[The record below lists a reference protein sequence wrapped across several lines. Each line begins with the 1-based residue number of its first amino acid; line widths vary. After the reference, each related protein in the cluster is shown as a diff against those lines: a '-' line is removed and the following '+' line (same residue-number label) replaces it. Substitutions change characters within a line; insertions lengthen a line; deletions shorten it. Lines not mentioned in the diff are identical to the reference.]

1 MYSLVC
7 IQIHA
12 CLVGDLPAKCS
23 IDPDWPQELR
33 CVIDGKLLGAGSSKA
48 TLNPS
53 SQGVSRSHAASCMF
67 LLSSPPSYEICFFQS
82 NKICQTTCQT
92 GKSFSWWYLPCFW
105 GSSAVTLWTC
115 LRGRYAW
122 ALSQNQSCM
131 HMFVTLY
138 NCIHL
143 YTVYLMDLVHICSH
157 LFTRCWI
164 CGIWSGWSNGS
175 RRVEA
180 CVPLRESP

>member
-1 MYSLVC
+1 MWRAIRGS
-7 IQIHA
+7 QWA
-12 CLVGDLPAKCS
+12 S
-23 IDPDWPQELR
+23 SDW
-33 CVIDGKLLGAGSSKA
+33 VI
-48 TLNPS
+48 T
-53 SQGVSRSHAASCMF
+53 QGVSRSHAASCMF

-115 LRGRYAW
+115 LWGRYAW

-143 YTVYLMDLVHICSH
+143 YQFVSISH
-157 LFTRCWI
+157 LNPRASCI
-164 CGIWSGWSNGS
+164 VQDGS
-175 RRVEA
+175 AAAKIKPRDEPRNIGKTMPKCCCCA
-180 CVPLRESP
+180 NWTYGGREH